1 MCLDAALPVPP
12 PCLAAQW
19 WHGWPYP
26 AAVNQSWW
34 ACCVQGGHCRCLRPV
49 GHEGWAARGGSSS
62 SSSRSASP
70 TDSLHAGNE
79 QPAEAA
85 ALQQHQTAGDRP
97 LLGVHVSAAS
107 HPHPGLP
114 GLRGPLLPTWRAL
127 ARLAAPLL
135 HPASLATP
143 VKLSLLL
150 HGPRGS
156 GKQVAVRAAA
166 AALGIN
172 VIPWSAYDLKV
183 GTAAA
188 AVMLVACARR

>member
-1 MCLDAALPVPP
+1 
-12 PCLAAQW
+12 
-19 WHGWPYP
+19 
-26 AAVNQSWW
+26 
-34 ACCVQGGHCRCLRPV
+34 V

-62 SSSRSASP
+62 TSASP
-70 TDSLHAGNE
+70 TDSLNAGSE
-79 QPAEAA
+79 QPAGAA
-85 ALQQHQTAGDRP
+85 ALQQQQAAPAPP

-107 HPHPGLP
+107 HPQPGLP

-166 AALGIN
+166 AALGVN

-183 GTAAA
+183 GLRQQRAHVA
-188 AVMLVACARR
+188 AVVLLVLVVACGRCCVALLAPAVAHLLHPQEPLPLPDCLIA